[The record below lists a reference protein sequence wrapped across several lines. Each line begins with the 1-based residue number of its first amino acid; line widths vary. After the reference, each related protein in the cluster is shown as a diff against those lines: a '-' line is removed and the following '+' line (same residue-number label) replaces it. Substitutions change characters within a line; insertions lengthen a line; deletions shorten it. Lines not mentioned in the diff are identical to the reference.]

1 MKLIEELSNLY
12 SIEGKED
19 PANEEE
25 IQLLKNYSSIEVPLD
40 YLEIVRQATE
50 VEINVNNQKYIRIW
64 KPTGC
69 IEMNENYNIQEFIPN
84 SLAIGDDEGGST
96 LIYLN
101 GTEGFGLYITGFGDL
116 DADDAVKIAPCL
128 RDLLVDNIGIDRLLD
143 N

>member
-1 MKLIEELSNLY
+1 MNFLNDLSSMYKIDAKQPQATEDEINLLQRF
-12 SIEGKED
+12 S
-19 PANEEE
+19 P
-25 IQLLKNYSSIEVPLD
+25 IEVPQD

-50 VEINVNNQKYIRIW
+50 IEINVNNQKYIRIW

-69 IEMNENYNIQEFIPN
+69 IEMNEDYHIQEYIPD

-116 DADDAVKIAPCL
+116 DADDAVKLAPNL
-128 RDLLVDNIGIDRLLD
+128 RDLLVDNVGLDTLL
-143 N
+143 NY